1 MAPRIRMNLS
11 IPEDTARVARQAFP
25 KGNVYMRMRDELG
38 PLYRD
43 SEFAE
48 LFSNCGPQGVPPGLL
63 ALVTVMQYAEGLSD
77 RQAAEQVRARID
89 WKYALGLELTDAGFD
104 YSVLSE
110 FRSRLIRGSMEE
122 KLLNDMLAAFRERG
136 WLKAGGRQRTDST
149 HVLAAIRTLNRLEC
163 VGETMRHALN
173 ALAVVAPDWLKA
185 WVPTEWVDRYARRF
199 EQYRLPDSKAKRQS
213 LAETIGTD
221 GSRLL
226 EAIYAPAAPTWLRHV
241 PAVEILRQVWVQQYE
256 VHDGQIRWRTAGNLP
271 PARLMI
277 QSPYDPEAHYSSR
290 RSTTWTGYMVH
301 VTETCDDD
309 KPHLITHVETVPA
322 PEPDSEVTETVH
334 VALADKDLTP
344 GQHLVDSGYV
354 DAEQLVEARQT
365 YQIDLV
371 GPVNPDTSWQ
381 GRTPEA
387 YDLSQFVINWEAESA
402 TCPHG
407 HISQVWSSSHDSYG
421 NAVVHVRFGAADC
434 RACPA
439 RQLCTRSKDG
449 PRSLQLRSQAQHIA
463 LQEARHRQTTEAFKQ
478 IYAIRAGIEGTLS
491 QGARSFGLRRARYI
505 GLAKAHLQHVITA
518 AAIDLARIAA
528 WLEEIP
534 LATTRT
540 SRFVALMVPT

>member
-1 MAPRIRMNLS
+1 MALRIRMDLGV
-11 IPEDTARVARQAFP
+11 PEGTARVARKAFP
-25 KGNVYMRMRDELG
+25 NGNVYMRMRDELG

-77 RQAAEQVRARID
+77 RQTAEQVRARID

-136 WLKAGGRQRTDST
+136 WLKARGRQRTDST

-163 VGETMRHALN
+163 VGETMRHTLN
-173 ALAVVAPDWLKA
+173 TLAVVAPDWLKA
-185 WVPTEWVDRYARRF
+185 WVPPEWVDRYARRF
-199 EQYRLPDSKAKRQS
+199 EQYRLPDSKAKRQA
-213 LAETIGTD
+213 LAETIGAD

-226 EAIYAPAAPTWLRHV
+226 EAIYAPAAPSWLRHV
-241 PAVEILRQVWVQQYE
+241 PAVETLRQVWVQQYE
-256 VHDGQIRWRTAGNLP
+256 VHEAQIRWRTAGNLP

-277 QSPYDPEAHYSSR
+277 QSPYDPEAHYSTR

-301 VTETCDDD
+301 VTETCDEDA
-309 KPHLITHVETVPA
+309 PHLITHVETTPA
-322 PEPDSEVTETVH
+322 PEPDSEVTETIH
-334 VALADKDLTP
+334 AALVDKDLTP
-344 GQHLVDSGYV
+344 SQHLVDPGYV

-381 GRTPEA
+381 SRTPEA

-402 TCPHG
+402 TCPQG
-407 HISQVWSSSHDSYG
+407 RVSQVWSASHDSYG
-421 NAVVHVRFGAADC
+421 NAVVHVRFAAADC
-434 RACPA
+434 VACPA
-439 RQLCTRSKDG
+439 RQLCTRSKRG
-449 PRSLQLRSQAQHIA
+449 PRALQLRSQAQHIA
-463 LQEARHRQTTEAFKQ
+463 LQDARQRQTTQPFKQ
-478 IYAIRAGIEGTLS
+478 IYAIRAGVEGTLS
-491 QGARSFGLRRARYI
+491 QGTRAFGLRRARYI

-528 WLEEIP
+528 WLEGRP
-534 LATTRT
+534 LAKTRT
-540 SRFVALMVPT
+540 SRFAALMVPT